1 MSARITLAC
10 LILVILTGCDPTVES
25 NWYKGNLH
33 THTFW
38 SDGDDF
44 PEQVTQWY
52 VDNGYAFL
60 AISDHNTIA
69 EGDRWLTIDES
80 HAHFA
85 TFERYVADSPDGWV
99 EWEQLEGSIRVR
111 LKTWEEYSSR
121 FQEPGSFLMMRAE
134 EVSDGFEG
142 RPIHINATNLS
153 EYIQPQRGN
162 SVVDVMQ
169 RNVGAIL
176 SQGERLQRRVMPHI
190 NHPNFI
196 WGIRADELAQVDGER
211 FFEVFNGHPLVFNY
225 GDSLR
230 HGTEKMWDVVNT
242 IRLRDGRPLMFGIGT
257 DDAHN
262 YQEIAPG
269 RANVGRGWVTVK
281 AASLDA
287 DAILGAMDAGAFY
300 ASSGVT
306 LDEVAFDGTRYHV
319 AVEPEEGVTYTIEF
333 FGTDADHDPAPVAVT
348 DEETGQLISYRYSDD
363 VGRLLQ
369 RTTGRQASFTVGD
382 EHLFVRARVTSDKV
396 MDNPV
401 MEDELERAWTQP
413 VRPGEAVPSS
423 R

>member
-1 MSARITLAC
+1 MTRLSLFAAFVLVLSGCQSAPETQ
-10 LILVILTGCDPTVES
+10 
-25 NWYKGNLH
+25 WYKGNLH

-69 EGDRWLTIDES
+69 DSERWLAIPVS
-80 HAHFA
+80 HSRFA
-85 TFERYVADSPDGWV
+85 TFERYLEDSPEGWV
-99 EWEQLEGSIRVR
+99 EWEQGTDTVRVR
-111 LKTWEEYSSR
+111 LKTWEEYSAR
-121 FQEPGSFLMMRAE
+121 FQDPGRFLMMRAE

-142 RPIHINATNLS
+142 KPIHVNATNIA
-153 EYIQPQRGN
+153 EYVEPQHGE
-162 SVVDVMQ
+162 SVVEVMQ
-169 RNVGAIL
+169 NNVNAIL
-176 SQGERLQRRVMPHI
+176 EQGERLQRRVMPHI

-196 WGIRADELAQVDGER
+196 WAIRADELAMVDGER
-211 FFEVFNGHPLVFNY
+211 FFEVFNGHPLVYNY

-230 HGTEKMWDVVNT
+230 DGMEKMWDVVNT

-257 DDAHN
+257 DDSHH
-262 YQEIAPG
+262 YQEVAPG
-269 RANVGRGWVTVK
+269 RANVGRGWVMVE
-281 AASLDA
+281 A
-287 DAILGAMDAGAFY
+287 DALDPDTILEAMDEGHFY

-306 LDEVAFDGTRYHV
+306 LSDVRFDGSTYRV
-319 AVEPEEGVTYTIEF
+319 AVEPEDGVTYTIEF
-333 FGTDADHDPAPVAVT
+333 YGTDADHDPAPVAVN
-348 DEETGQLISYRYSDD
+348 DPETGELITYRYSDE

-369 RTTGRQASFTVGD
+369 RTTGTEASFSVTD
-382 EHLFVRARVTSDKV
+382 DLLYVRARVVSNKV

-401 MEDELERAWTQP
+401 IDGEQEKAWTQP
-413 VRPGEAVPSS
+413 VLPGQI